1 MEVHRGRAGSA
12 LLLSVTLLL
21 GFVVG
26 KAEPASAADVA
37 VSPVNITLT
46 RDVHSALLTVT
57 NQGADTV
64 RFSLS
69 TFAWGE
75 SDAGKMELTPTT
87 DIVFFP
93 TLLTLAP
100 GQGRNVRLGTQS
112 LPGDVEKTYRIF
124 LEELP
129 APQTSATGN
138 GMQIHVLSKI
148 GIPIFLAPDKPK
160 TQAEI
165 DALAMTKRALSF
177 QIANTGTV
185 HILPGPVTVEGMDE
199 AGKTILDKQIN
210 VWYVL
215 AGGTRS
221 STVALPTGLC
231 ARIKNVSILMKTGAL
246 IVRKSQPAPSNACA
260 S

>member
-1 MEVHRGRAGSA
+1 MDVHGGRAGSV
-12 LLLSVTLLL
+12 LLVMLMLIL

-46 RDVHSALLTVT
+46 RDIHSALLTIT
-57 NQGADTV
+57 NQGAETV

-75 SDAGKMELTPTT
+75 SDDGKMALAATT

-93 TLLTLAP
+93 TLLTLTP
-100 GQGRNVRLGTQS
+100 GESRNVRLGTQ
-112 LPGDVEKTYRIF
+112 LQPADVEKTYRIF

-129 APQTSATGN
+129 SPQTSATGH

-148 GIPIFLAPDKPK
+148 GIPIFLVPDKPK
-160 TQAEI
+160 LQAEI
-165 DALAMTKRALSF
+165 RSIAMTRNALSF
-177 QIANTGTV
+177 QIANTGSV
-185 HILPGPVTVEGMDE
+185 HVLPGPVTIAGSDE
-199 AGKTILDKQIN
+199 AEKIIFSKQIN

-215 AGGTRS
+215 ANSTRTTS
-221 STVALPTGLC
+221 IALPPGTC
-231 ARIKNVSILMKTGAL
+231 AKIKNLSILMKMGTL
-246 IVRKSQPAPSNACA
+246 VVKKSQPTPSGACA
-260 S
+260 P

>member
-1 MEVHRGRAGSA
+1 M
-12 LLLSVTLLL
+12 L

-26 KAEPASAADVA
+26 KAEPVSAADVA

-46 RDVHSALLTVT
+46 RDSHSALLTVT

-69 TFAWGE
+69 TFAWAE
-75 SDAGKMELTPTT
+75 SDGGTMELTPTT

-93 TLLTLAP
+93 TLLTLTP
-100 GQGRNVRLGTQS
+100 GESRNVRLGTQ
-112 LPGDVEKTYRIF
+112 LQPADVEKTYRIF

-129 APQTSATGN
+129 SPQTSATGK
-138 GMQIHVLSKI
+138 GMQVHVLSKI
-148 GIPIFLAPDKPK
+148 GIPIFLAPDK
-160 TQAEI
+160 TTIQSEI
-165 DALAMTKRALSF
+165 RSIAMTRKAVSF

-185 HILPGPVTVEGMDE
+185 HVLPGPVTIAGSDE
-199 AGKTILDKQIN
+199 ADKIIFSKQAD

-215 AGGTRS
+215 AGGTRTTS
-221 STVALPTGLC
+221 VALPPGEC
-231 ARIKNVSILMKTGAL
+231 AKIKSLSISMKMGTL
-246 IVRKSQPAPSNACA
+246 FVKKSQPTPSGACA

>member
-1 MEVHRGRAGSA
+1 MDVHGGRAGSA
-12 LLLSVTLLL
+12 LLASLILIL

-26 KAEPASAADVA
+26 KAEPAFGADIA
-37 VSPVNITLT
+37 VSPVNVTLT
-46 RDVHSALLTVT
+46 RDTHSALLTVT

-75 SDAGKMELTPTT
+75 SDSGKMELAPTT

-93 TLLTLAP
+93 TLLTLTP
-100 GQGRNVRLGTQS
+100 GEGRNVRLGTQ
-112 LPGDVEKTYRIF
+112 LQPGDTEKTYRIF

-129 APQTSATGN
+129 SPQTSATGR

-148 GIPIFLAPDKPK
+148 GIPIFLQPDKPK

-165 DALAMTKRALSF
+165 RSIAMTRNAVSF
-177 QIANTGTV
+177 QIANTGSV
-185 HILPGPVTVEGMDE
+185 HMLPGPVTIAGSDE
-199 AGKTILDKQIN
+199 ADKIIYSKQIDL
-210 VWYVL
+210 WYVL
-215 AGGTRS
+215 AGGSRS
-221 STVALPTGLC
+221 SSVALPPGAC
-231 ARIKNVSILMKTGAL
+231 AKIKNLSIWMKMGTL
-246 IVRKSQPAPSNACA
+246 VVKKSQPTPSGACA